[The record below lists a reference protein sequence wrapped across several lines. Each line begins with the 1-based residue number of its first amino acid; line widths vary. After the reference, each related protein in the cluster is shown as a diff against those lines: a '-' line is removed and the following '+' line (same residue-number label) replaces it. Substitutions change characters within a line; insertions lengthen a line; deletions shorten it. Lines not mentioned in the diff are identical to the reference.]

1 MTLTQDPR
9 FLFARHYVEMVLVMF
24 AGMFVLGGA
33 LLGIVAA
40 LGTAPDA
47 LQESA
52 PALFLAGM
60 GFSMTAP
67 MVWWMRRRGHSWPAT
82 RDMAIAMILPT
93 AATLVFLAAGAIE
106 DLHALLMIEHVAM
119 LPLMLLV
126 MIPYRAEFT
135 GGRAVA
141 GA

>member
-9 FLFARHYVEMVLVMF
+9 FLFAKHYFEMVLVMF

-47 LQESA
+47 LRDDA
-52 PALFLAGM
+52 PGLFLAGM

-67 MVWWMRRRGHSWPAT
+67 MVWWMQRRGHSRPAT
-82 RDMAIAMILPT
+82 RDMALAMILPT
-93 AATLVFLAAGAIE
+93 AATLVFLATGAIG
-106 DLHALLMIEHVAM
+106 DIHALLMIEHVAM
-119 LPLMLLV
+119 FPLMLLA
-126 MIPYRAEFT
+126 MFPYRSEFT
-135 GGRAVA
+135 RAHA
-141 GA
+141 

>member
-40 LGTAPDA
+40 LGTGPDA
-47 LQESA
+47 LQDDA

-67 MVWWMRRRGHSWPAT
+67 MVWWMQRRGHSRPAT

-93 AATLVFLAAGAIE
+93 AATLAFLATGAIA
-106 DLHALLMIEHVAM
+106 DIHALLMIEHIAM
-119 LPLMLLV
+119 FPLMLLA
-126 MIPYRAEFT
+126 MLPYRSEFT
-135 GGRAVA
+135 A
-141 GA
+141 